1 MRQNLVLEDRMH
13 WVLIAVAA
21 GLLALGIP
29 NRPLASQEKPSA
41 RPSKVEYEGWRQY
54 MVHCA
59 RCHGDDAVS
68 GVMAPDLRKS
78 VSSGATNEAAFHSAV
93 KAGRRGKGMP
103 AFQGTL
109 SDEQISAIYAYVA
122 ARAKGRLPAG
132 RPGGEPAR
140 S

>member
-1 MRQNLVLEDRMH
+1 MH
-13 WVLIAVAA
+13 WTVSAVA
-21 GLLALGIP
+21 GGPLALGLP
-29 NRPLASQEKPSA
+29 NRPLASQERPAA
-41 RPSKVEYEGWRQY
+41 RASKVEYEGWRQY

-59 RCHGDDAVS
+59 RCQGDDAVS

-78 VSSGATNEAAFHSAV
+78 VSSGTVNEAAFHSAV

-109 SDEQISAIYAYVA
+109 SGEQITAIYAYVA

-132 RPGGEPAR
+132 RPGGN
-140 S
+140 

>member
-1 MRQNLVLEDRMH
+1 MQARARLP
-13 WVLIAVAA
+13 A
-21 GLLALGIP
+21 GLLPLGIP

-41 RPSKVEYEGWRQY
+41 RASKVEYEGWRHY
-54 MVHCA
+54 MVHRA

-68 GVMAPDLRKS
+68 GVMAPDLRRS
-78 VSSGATNEAAFHSAV
+78 VSSGAV
-93 KAGRRGKGMP
+93 
-103 AFQGTL
+103 
-109 SDEQISAIYAYVA
+109 YAYVA